1 MGTKQNVKWT
11 IPNWEIPKGEV
22 HKLEIPWGA
31 NWKIL
36 NNAYLNQPKK
46 KKTTQ
51 TIHSFNQYFDCSFN
65 NILICDTTHSG
76 NFNTFLHLVLW

>member
-51 TIHSFNQYFDCSFN
+51 TTSFILST
-65 NILICDTTHSG
+65 NILIV
-76 NFNTFLHLVLW
+76 HLIIY